1 MERPRWKIFGK
12 KVIPFVS
19 ERIFREIT
27 VPFDSGFFAEYYIP
41 RPRLRS
47 VRLVPNI
54 TQNP

>member
-19 ERIFREIT
+19 DRIFREIT
-27 VPFDSGFFAEYYIP
+27 VLFDSGFFAEYYIP